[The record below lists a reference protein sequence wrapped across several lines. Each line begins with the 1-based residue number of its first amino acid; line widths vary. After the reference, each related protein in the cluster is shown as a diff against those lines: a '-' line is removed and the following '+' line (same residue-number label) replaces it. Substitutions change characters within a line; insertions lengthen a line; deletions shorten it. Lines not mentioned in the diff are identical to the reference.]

1 MANYGLIYQTG
12 GVMVVRGPKELLLEL
27 ISINGEI
34 EKVRDLADFWAVND
48 VSREDLLVALIR
60 RKLQSED

>member
-1 MANYGLIYQTG
+1 MANYGLMYQTG
-12 GVMVVRGPKELLLEL
+12 GIMVVRGPKELLLEL

-34 EKVRDLADFWAVND
+34 EKVHNLADFWATSD
-48 VSREDLLVALIR
+48 MSREDILLALIR

>member
-1 MANYGLIYQTG
+1 
-12 GVMVVRGPKELLLEL
+12 MVVRGPKELLLEL

-34 EKVRDLADFWAVND
+34 EKVHNLADFWATSD
-48 VSREDLLVALIR
+48 MSREDILLALIR